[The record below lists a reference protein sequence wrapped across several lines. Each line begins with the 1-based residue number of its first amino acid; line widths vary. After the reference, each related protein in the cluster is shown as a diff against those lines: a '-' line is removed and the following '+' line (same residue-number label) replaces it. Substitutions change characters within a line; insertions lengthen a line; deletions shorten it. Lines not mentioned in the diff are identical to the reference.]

1 MLALALPWRSRFEA
15 QPQLTID
22 NYNVKAKLKKRF
34 SKSWDVMTPFEDPS
48 VIEGRRWKL
57 AYISI
62 QSIMLGRAARLM
74 TSQGY
79 HFCDFRDI
87 RVRLN

>member
-1 MLALALPWRSRFEA
+1 M
-15 QPQLTID
+15 TID
-22 NYNVKAKLKKRF
+22 NNNVTAKLNERL
-34 SKSWDVMTPFEDPS
+34 SKSWDVITPFEEAS

-62 QSIMLGRAARLM
+62 RSITLGRAARLM

-79 HFCDFRDI
+79 HFCDICDLNF
-87 RVRLN
+87 VRTCYAMAKLKRALLCT